1 MITNKINDLIENEYP
16 YLENLYIYLHKN
28 PELSFQEKNTSEKL
42 ANELESLNITVEKFI
57 GGYGIVG
64 ILKNGEGPTIMIRTD
79 MDALPQQEK
88 TNLPYAS
95 NVKMI
100 NSDGKESYVMHAC
113 GHDIHMSIFIGTARI
128 LNKIKDYW
136 KGTIL
141 FVGQPAEEKISG
153 AAEMLKAG
161 LFTRFPKPNYILAL
175 HTHPTLFA
183 GTVGYC
189 EGYSWAAD
197 VMLDLIV
204 KGVSGHGASPHTSID
219 PIVISAHIIIA
230 IQSIIS
236 REINPTEKAVITIG
250 SIHGGLTHNIIPS
263 EVKLS
268 ITIRAYSQETI
279 NHILESIKN
288 KANNIAKAFGLQE
301 NLLPE
306 IIQKESTPAV
316 YNDPELTNKLVQS
329 FIKILG
335 KDNII
340 KLEPEMISEDF
351 GLYGLQEPK
360 IPICIFRLGTLSKK
374 MLEKYNN
381 DINLVPKLHSDKYTP
396 EYEISIK
403 TGVKAMVQSIV
414 DLLNKK

>member
-1 MITNKINDLIENEYP
+1 MITNKINELVEKEYS
-16 YLENLYIYLHKN
+16 YLENLYKYLHQN
-28 PELSFQEKNTSEKL
+28 PELSFHEKNTSEKL
-42 ANELESLNITVEKFI
+42 ANELESLNIKVEKNI

-64 ILKNGEGPTIMIRTD
+64 ILKNDEGNTIMIRTD

-95 NVKMI
+95 NVKII
-100 NSDGKESYVMHAC
+100 NFDGKETYVMHAC
-113 GHDIHMSIFIGTARI
+113 GHDIHMAIFIGTARI

-141 FVGQPAEEKISG
+141 FVGQPAEEKITG
-153 AAEMLKAG
+153 AKEMIKDG
-161 LFTRFPKPNYILAL
+161 LFTRFPQPNYILAL

-183 GTVGYC
+183 GSVGYC

-204 KGVSGHGASPHTSID
+204 KGVSGHGASPHTTID
-219 PIVISAHIIIA
+219 PIIISAHIIIA

-268 ITIRAYSQETI
+268 ITIRAYSQETT
-279 NHILESIKN
+279 NNILESIKN
-288 KANNIAKAFGLQE
+288 KANNIAKAFGLKD

-306 IIQKESTPAV
+306 ISLKESTPAV
-316 YNDPELTNKLVQS
+316 YNDPELTNKLVKS
-329 FIKILG
+329 FIKIIG
-335 KDNII
+335 EDNII

-351 GLYGLQEPK
+351 GLYGLQNPK

-374 MLEKYNN
+374 LLEKYNN
-381 DINLVPKLHSDKYTP
+381 DIEKLPKLHSDMYTP
-396 EYEISIK
+396 EPEASIK

-414 DLLNKK
+414 DLLNEE